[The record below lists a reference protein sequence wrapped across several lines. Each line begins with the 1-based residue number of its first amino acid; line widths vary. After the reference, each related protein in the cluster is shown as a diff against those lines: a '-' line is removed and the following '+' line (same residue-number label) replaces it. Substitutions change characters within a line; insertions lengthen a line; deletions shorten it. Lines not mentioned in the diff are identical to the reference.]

1 MSQNL
6 INLVLTDE
14 QIATARAA
22 LDQLETALSGLISL
36 SAEERRSLT
45 RMGPKSE
52 AFVRQTLSVLDQN
65 PQVVPPSVDVGG
77 ARVDLAALERL
88 RPMLDR
94 LERLAER
101 GQDTETA
108 LGSDLMNVA
117 LEGYAILRVAGRNQG
132 LDSLRKEL
140 STRFSRT
147 RRAEGETG
155 TPA

>member
-6 INLVLTDE
+6 VNLVLTDE
-14 QIATARAA
+14 QIAAATAA

-36 SAEERRSLT
+36 SQDERRALT

-52 AFVRQTLSVLDQN
+52 AFVRQTLSVLQQN
-65 PQVVPPSVDVGG
+65 PQVVPPAVDVGG
-77 ARVDLAALERL
+77 AQVDMVALERL
-88 RPMLDR
+88 RPVLDR
-94 LERLAER
+94 VERLVER

-117 LEGYAILRVAGRNQG
+117 LEGYAVLRVAGKNQG

-140 STRFSRT
+140 SSRFSRT
-147 RRAEGETG
+147 RRTEGE
-155 TPA
+155 PAPKP